1 MLRIASSFRP
11 GIGVPLDLFPVALL
25 DAIRFLFVPV
35 VGFAFVLDALTKRN
49 EGSRARALVTT
60 LKLILLFGL
69 LGSGAV
75 LLRQAA
81 EAAPVPRGALATR
94 VRPQTLLSIG
104 STTLFI
110 SDIEGLQLRGVA
122 VYDPSA
128 SPGFTFVD
136 EATYDPFRERILIND
151 LEAEFPLSEATDGF
165 LEVLSP
171 GPVIGFLS
179 RTFSDFLD
187 LTDGLMDEELVLYLT
202 HLAGVAT
209 VLFAAWLLA
218 GHGSWPLT
226 GLSFAVLVVVLLP
239 AAAVYLSEAAR
250 HPLVGTVFTQN
261 AEPFLGSVGLI
272 LFGLLI
278 AIPAWIRAV
287 LDRSESGGRARA

>member
-1 MLRIASSFRP
+1 M
-11 GIGVPLDLFPVALL
+11 PLELFPSTLL
-25 DAIRFLFVPV
+25 DATRFLLVPV
-35 VGFAFVLDALTKRN
+35 VGFAFVLDALTKRE
-49 EGSRARALVTT
+49 EGHRVHAFVTV

-75 LLRQAA
+75 LLRQAT
-81 EAAPVPRGALATR
+81 EATPVPRGALATR

-110 SDIEGLQLRGVA
+110 SEIEGLQLRGVA
-122 VYDPSA
+122 VYDPSV

-151 LEAEFPLSEATDGF
+151 LEAEFPLSGATDGF

-171 GPVIGFLS
+171 GPVLGFLS
-179 RTFSDFLD
+179 QTFRDFLD
-187 LTDGLMDEELVLYLT
+187 LTDGLMDEGLVLYLM
-202 HLAGVAT
+202 HLAGIAT
-209 VLFAAWLLA
+209 VLFAAWLIA
-218 GHGSWPLT
+218 RHGSWPLT
-226 GLSFAVLVVVLLP
+226 GLSFSVLVVVFLP
-239 AAAVYLSEAAR
+239 AVAVFLSEAAR
-250 HPLVGTVFTQN
+250 HPLVGTVFTRN

-278 AIPAWIRAV
+278 AIPAWIRAM
-287 LDRSESGGRARA
+287 LEKSDAGRRTRA